1 VLQTELPRDW
11 KIPKFTKFDKDT
23 SESTVEH
30 ITRYLTEVGDLAN
43 NENLKMKY
51 FPNSLTKNA
60 FTWFTT
66 LPPYSVGYALKSQLQ
81 EVKKICVQCCRLR
94 EVQLACVSF
103 VSDSASCMREAL
115 LAGTKFGF
123 VQIL

>member
-1 VLQTELPRDW
+1 MGW

-30 ITRYLTEVGDLAN
+30 ITRYLTEVGDLAK

-51 FPNSLTKNA
+51 FPNSLTKKSFYLVYNPS
-60 FTWFTT
+60 TT
-66 LPPYSVGYALKSQLQ
+66 FCWICLEISVTRIRKFY
-81 EVKKICVQCCRLR
+81 VQCCRLR